1 MVEITYH
8 KEGDLLVPDLYLEK
22 EDYEN
27 DYIIGKYG
35 HLRLE
40 YLKNYKKAEYTI
52 MFMNKT
58 LRKHT
63 VETDKQAKQRFEIL
77 MKQMLERN
85 PIDENL
91 KNTDPLK
98 WTGLMNNYKY
108 YVEEIIFKE
117 LLKFNMRNPILNG
130 TSHNFIYYLHYYLFH
145 VVN

>member
-8 KEGDLLVPDLYLEK
+8 KEGDFLVPDLYLEK

-40 YLKNYKKAEYTI
+40 YLKNHKKAEYII

-58 LRKHT
+58 LRKHI
-63 VETDKQAKQRFEIL
+63 VETDKQAKRRFKII

-85 PIDENL
+85 HIDENL

-98 WTGLMNNYKY
+98 WVWIMNNYKNS
-108 YVEEIIFKE
+108 VEEIIFKE
-117 LLKFNMRNPILNG
+117 L
-130 TSHNFIYYLHYYLFH
+130 IY
-145 VVN
+145 V